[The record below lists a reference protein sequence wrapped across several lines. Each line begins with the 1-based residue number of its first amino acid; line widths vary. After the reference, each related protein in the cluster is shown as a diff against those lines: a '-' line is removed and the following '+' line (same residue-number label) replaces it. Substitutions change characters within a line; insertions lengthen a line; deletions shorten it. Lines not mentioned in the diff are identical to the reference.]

1 MTRIVRAADGRRW
14 SVRSEINWSDQDS
27 TQEFEHDVAA
37 GHIGGVVMLALVVVL
52 VLTVVWWTPEGVVV
66 PTWLVVAFLLL
77 LLALPMG
84 WATGRSW
91 TIVADTPAW
100 DDVPPERWTG
110 TVHGMMLARQHTL
123 GVVRSLQRHAVPDDG
138 RGPLQPVI

>member
-1 MTRIVRAADGRRW
+1 MMRTVRAADGRRW
-14 SVRSEINWSDQDS
+14 LVRSAINWSEPDS
-27 TQEFEHDVAA
+27 AQEFEHDVAA
-37 GHIGGVVMLALVVVL
+37 GQVGGIVMLALVVAL
-52 VLTVVWWTPEGVVV
+52 VLTVVLWTPASVVV

-77 LLALPMG
+77 LLLLPAQ

-100 DDVPPERWTG
+100 DDVPPERWRG

-123 GVVRSLQRHAVPDDG
+123 GVVQSLQRDGVPDDG
-138 RGPLQPVI
+138 HGPLQLIS